1 MTDRRRLQ
9 DLLEELERQ
18 RTSYEQQLDEWDTA
32 LYETREE
39 TRSALAIAFAESD
52 QAEKRHAL
60 EVEES
65 RKEKEALQSELASV
79 NSQLQK
85 RDGLISLGKAQLERM
100 KTQVAEAN
108 VEAAAARKECEE
120 MTTKNSQLTRE
131 LFLAR
136 RVGLWRRT
144 DS

>member
-1 MTDRRRLQ
+1 MA
-9 DLLEELERQ
+9 EELEAQ
-18 RTSYEQQLDEWDTA
+18 RTDYEKQLDEWDTA

-39 TRSALAIAFAESD
+39 TRSELAIAFAEND
-52 QAEKRHAL
+52 QAEKRHAS
-60 EVEES
+60 EMEES
-65 RKEKEALQSELASV
+65 EKEKESLRSDLATV
-79 NSQLQK
+79 CNQLQK
-85 RDGLISLGKAQLERM
+85 REALIALGKAQLERM

-136 RVGLWRRT
+136 RVGSWRGV
-144 DS
+144 DA

>member
-1 MTDRRRLQ
+1 MA
-9 DLLEELERQ
+9 EELEAQ
-18 RTSYEQQLDEWDTA
+18 RTDYEKQLDEWDTA

-39 TRSALAIAFAESD
+39 TRSELAIAFAEND
-52 QAEKRHAL
+52 QAEKRHAS
-60 EVEES
+60 EMEES
-65 RKEKEALQSELASV
+65 EKEKESLRSDLATV
-79 NSQLQK
+79 RN
-85 RDGLISLGKAQLERM
+85 LGKAQLERM

-136 RVGLWRRT
+136 RVGSWRGV
-144 DS
+144 DA

>member
-1 MTDRRRLQ
+1 M
-9 DLLEELERQ
+9 EELEEQ
-18 RTSYEQQLDEWDTA
+18 RADYEKQLDEWDTT

-39 TRSALAIAFAESD
+39 TRSELAIAFAENE

-60 EVEES
+60 EMKES
-65 RKEKEALQSELASV
+65 QKEKETLQSELASV
-79 NSQLQK
+79 HAQLQK

-108 VEAAAARKECEE
+108 MEAAGARKECEE
-120 MTTKNSQLTRE
+120 MTTKNAQLTRE

-136 RVGLWRRT
+136 RVGSWREV
-144 DS
+144 DC

>member
-1 MTDRRRLQ
+1 MA
-9 DLLEELERQ
+9 EELEAQ
-18 RTSYEQQLDEWDTA
+18 RTDYEKQLDEWNTA

-39 TRSALAIAFAESD
+39 TRSKLAIAFAEND
-52 QAEKRHAL
+52 QAEKRHAS
-60 EVEES
+60 EMEES
-65 RKEKEALQSELASV
+65 EKEKESLRSDLATV
-79 NSQLQK
+79 RNQLQK
-85 RDGLISLGKAQLERM
+85 REALIALGKAQLERM

-136 RVGLWRRT
+136 RVGPWRGV
-144 DS
+144 DA

>member
-1 MTDRRRLQ
+1 MA
-9 DLLEELERQ
+9 EELEAQ
-18 RTSYEQQLDEWDTA
+18 RTDYEKQLDEWDTA

-39 TRSALAIAFAESD
+39 TRSELAIAFAEND
-52 QAEKRHAL
+52 QAEKRHAS
-60 EVEES
+60 EMEES
-65 RKEKEALQSELASV
+65 FIDDNASEKEKESLRSDLATV
-79 NSQLQK
+79 RNQLQK
-85 RDGLISLGKAQLERM
+85 REALIALGKAQLERM

-136 RVGLWRRT
+136 RVGSWRGV
-144 DS
+144 DA